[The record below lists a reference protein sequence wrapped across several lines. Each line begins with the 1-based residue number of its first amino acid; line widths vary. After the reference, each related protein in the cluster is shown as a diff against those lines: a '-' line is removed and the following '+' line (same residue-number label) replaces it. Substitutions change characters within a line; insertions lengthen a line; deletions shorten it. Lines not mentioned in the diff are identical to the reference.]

1 MPPVALLLATLPVVA
16 YDYDFEDNGIY
27 YLITS
32 DDDLTCAVAPGN
44 KAYAGNV
51 VIPATATF
59 EGVTYKVTAI
69 ARKAFYDCKRLK
81 SIDLGNITEIGETAF
96 SGCTNLT
103 NIDLSSVTQLGGQA
117 FRDCTNLTSV
127 DLIGITTLHAG
138 TFKGCKNLMTV
149 KNAHNIKEIDNF
161 KDKKLIHAGAFEDC
175 TSLTCIDLPN
185 VQRIGLYAFYG
196 SPFAELV
203 LPALRYIDTFP
214 DESYI
219 AYNAF
224 IFRSTALKKLVLP
237 KVENFLGDKSLC
249 DSDMGKQLTEL
260 TLGEKASLYAKA
272 GIYSYYSVYGQCTS
286 MRKLTFLSAEP
297 KYEQIGDDWFPN
309 ADIYVPKGS
318 ATAYKAYK
326 AEHPNCFRNVYEFEP
341 EVNINE
347 SAVTIRINGRYKL
360 STVVLPYYY
369 YDSTD
374 IQWESSDPSIADVSS
389 KGVVF
394 ALSEGNATI
403 TAKYGNATATCAVKV
418 SKTESVEDVKVD
430 AATEY
435 DVYNLQGIMVRSKCD
450 KADIHDLP
458 GGIYILVSPQ
468 GRTKV
473 RI

>member
-1 MPPVALLLATLPVVA
+1 MPPLALLLATLPVVA
-16 YDYDFEDNGIY
+16 YDYDFEENGIY

-59 EGVTYKVTAI
+59 EGTTYKVTAI
-69 ARKAFYDCKRLK
+69 AAKAFKDCKRLK
-81 SIDLGNITEIGETAF
+81 SIDLGNVTKIGSNAF
-96 SGCTNLT
+96 EYCTSLT
-103 NIDLSSVTQLGGQA
+103 TIDLKNVTELGKCA
-117 FRDCTNLTSV
+117 FEYCTSLTSV

-138 TFKGCKNLMTV
+138 TFTGCKNLMTV
-149 KNAHNIKEIDNF
+149 KNAHNIKEIDNLKGYTTF
-161 KDKKLIHAGAFEDC
+161 CAGTFEDC
-175 TSLTCIDLPN
+175 TSLTSIDLPN
-185 VQRIGLYAFYG
+185 VQQIGLYAFYG
-196 SPFAELV
+196 SSFAELV
-203 LPALRYIDTFP
+203 LPALRYAFLG
-214 DESYI
+214 ESGAMYG
-219 AYNAF
+219 AF
-224 IFRSTALKKLVLP
+224 IFPSTALKKLVLP

-249 DSDMGKQLTEL
+249 YSDKGKQLTEL
-260 TLGEKASLYAKA
+260 TLGEKASLFAEK
-272 GIYSYYSVYGQCTS
+272 GRDSYYAVYGQCTS
-286 MRKLTFLSAEP
+286 MRKVTYLSAEP
-297 KYEQIGDDWFPN
+297 KYEQIGEEWFPN
-309 ADIYVPKGS
+309 ADVYVPKGS

-347 SAVTIRINGRYKL
+347 SAVTVRINGRYKL
-360 STVVLPYYY
+360 STVVLPYYD
-369 YDSTD
+369 YDSAE
-374 IQWESSDPSIADVSS
+374 IQWESSAPNIADVSS

-418 SKTESVEDVKVD
+418 SKTESVDDVKVD

-450 KADIHDLP
+450 KADIYDLP